1 MSNRGDL
8 AKFDTGKLSG
18 ARTRRGWNQSTTSGL
33 PFWLADPKT
42 SDIRIED
49 IAEHL
54 SRICRFGGALRT
66 DIVHYSVAQH
76 CCLVSD
82 HCPEGFELEGLLHD
96 AAEAYTG
103 DMIKPI
109 KLALDAAAPGVWK
122 AIEGRVDRTIRLKY
136 WLPPTISPEVKK
148 QDFLAVA
155 TEHRD
160 VQTLTSAVDWGQL
173 PEPWKETIEPWS
185 VFRAR
190 AEFANRFWR
199 FYHGVS

>member
-1 MSNRGDL
+1 MSAELD
-8 AKFDTGKLSG
+8 KFDTGKLSG
-18 ARTRRGWNQSTTSGL
+18 AKTDRGYNQGTTSGL
-33 PFWLADPKT
+33 PFWSAAPKT
-42 SDIRIED
+42 SDIRIFD

-54 SRICRFGGALRT
+54 ARICRFGGALRS
-66 DIVHYSVAQH
+66 DIEHYSVAQH

-96 AAEAYTG
+96 AAEAYVG

-109 KLALDAAAPGVWK
+109 KLQLAEWK
-122 AIEGRVDRTIRLKY
+122 TVEGRVDAAIRLKF
-136 WLPPTISPEVKK
+136 WLPPTISPEVKE

-160 VQTLTSAVDWGQL
+160 VQTQGTVDWGTL
-173 PEPWKETIEPWS
+173 PTPWKEKIEPWS

-190 AEFANRFWR
+190 AEFMQRFMR
-199 FYHGVS
+199 LYHDRP